1 MRRVWMGL
9 ALAIVAFLSYP
20 LFLYR
25 FPITRDVP
33 WVNFVLFA
41 IATVL
46 LVSGVRRATK
56 KVLPAIVATIGIAM
70 FALFVIG
77 TTVLT
82 RMLPAS
88 HAAPKVGDRAP
99 EFALRDTTGKVVTLS
114 SLVASAPRGVV
125 LIFYR
130 GYW

>member
-1 MRRVWMGL
+1 MRRAWIGL

-70 FALFVIG
+70 FALFVVG